1 MSDRVDTR
9 SRSSANAAR
18 SLGAAPRR
26 GTVSVQMVVILV
38 PVLFGLMGFA
48 VDLGRLYMIKGELKV
63 AADSAALA
71 AAARII
77 GTETSTTDAIA
88 AARLTIE
95 TATGYGNKY
104 DFAGNPIGETTGSL
118 VSEMPDPTFYE
129 AVAGA
134 TGTSDSGSGEVSGS
148 VARHVKVALRAD
160 APLVFWSFL
169 VSSGE
174 RKTPIEVSAVAGM
187 SAPLCTA
194 CAIQPL
200 AIAAL
205 DPEET
210 IDFGY
215 TLNTKYTFGY
225 SCTGSPTPSGITGAT
240 QRIPYLLLNRYD
252 ENATVFPEE
261 NQQAYRI
268 GAQGLLASTNR
279 AMACVTISTGEGE
292 NVWVNA
298 APRACSQNV
307 ASPVSALLCGM
318 YSRFDAAPAEG
329 CSGVAEIDT
338 MATAYLPDIDVAD
351 IEEYAAYT
359 GAGQRVITVP
369 IVDALNPVGNMLV
382 LGFRQF
388 LVDPNPDTTTI
399 NPTDQ
404 NGRFVGLYIGSVAPV
419 KQGSFGGCTQ
429 AAGPGKVVLHQ

>member
-1 MSDRVDTR
+1 
-9 SRSSANAAR
+9 
-18 SLGAAPRR
+18 
-26 GTVSVQMVVILV
+26 MVVILV

-48 VDLGRLYMIKGELKV
+48 VDLGRLYMIKGELKA
-63 AADSAALA
+63 AADAAALA
-71 AAARII
+71 AAAQII

-104 DFAGNPIGETTGSL
+104 DFAGNAIGETTGSL

-134 TGTSDSGSGEVSGS
+134 TGTTDSGSGEVSGS
-148 VARHVKVALRAD
+148 AARYVKVTLRAD
-160 APLVFWSFL
+160 APLLFWSFL
-169 VSSGE
+169 ASAGE
-174 RKTPIEVSAVAGM
+174 RKTPVDVSAVAGM

-205 DPEET
+205 STDDT
-210 IDFGY
+210 TDFGY
-215 TLNTKYTFGY
+215 TLNTKYTFYY
-225 SCTGSPTPSGITGAT
+225 SCTGSPTPSAITGAT
-240 QRIPYLLLNRYD
+240 ILVPYLLLNRYD
-252 ENATVFPEE
+252 ESATLYPEE

-268 GAQGLLASTNR
+268 GAQGLLPSTNR
-279 AMACVTISTGEGE
+279 AMACVAISTDTGE

-298 APRACSQNV
+298 APGACSANV

-318 YSRFDAAPAEG
+318 YSMFDSAVADG
-329 CSGVAEIDT
+329 CTVSEMDT
-338 MATAYLPDIDVAD
+338 MATAYLPDTDVTD
-351 IEEYAAYT
+351 IEEYASYT
-359 GAGQRVITVP
+359 GIGRRVITVP
-369 IVDALNPVGNMLV
+369 VVDALNSGGNMMV

-399 NPTDQ
+399 TPTDR
-404 NGRFVGLYIGSVAPV
+404 NARFVGLYIGSVAPV

-429 AAGPGKVVLHQ
+429 TAGPGKVVLHQ